1 MRSGCAFQLAPPSL
15 GRSPLRLIALG
26 GRAGLQ
32 VSGHVRSVATQR
44 HQVDEIHGQ
53 VEVEP
58 AARAWRPNS
67 ATRDRLAA
75 ALDRLAAALV
85 EHMDYEEKYVVPL
98 IEAHIG
104 LREWNPMVQS
114 IAADMDPRD
123 AVLALGMIMYE
134 CDSDIIEQIIG
145 NMPAEIRSDIKTMAA
160 RVYAQHAQ
168 LIHGTLDPAAQ
179 HTNIRH

>member
-53 VEVEP
+53 VEVQP
-58 AARAWRPNS
+58 AAWAWRPNS
-67 ATRDRLAA
+67 ATRDRLGA

-85 EHMDYEEKYVVPL
+85 EHMNYDEEKYVVPF

-104 LREWNPMVQS
+104 LREWNLMMQS
-114 IAADMDPRD
+114 LAADMDPR
-123 AVLALGMIMYE
+123 
-134 CDSDIIEQIIG
+134 
-145 NMPAEIRSDIKTMAA
+145 N
-160 RVYAQHAQ
+160 
-168 LIHGTLDPAAQ
+168 
-179 HTNIRH
+179 